1 METMSSKG
9 NLTPDQILQFHRD
22 GYLLL
27 PSFFD
32 PAPLLAH
39 SKHLISTF
47 SLSNHPLTAFTT
59 SDDVRGQ
66 EAHVGD
72 RYFLNSGDKIHYFF
86 EEGALDPTTK
96 TLLVPKER
104 AINKCGHGLHMLD
117 EKFKEFSLSEEMQ
130 NVAKSLGVHKDP
142 KVLQS
147 MIICKQPSIGGA
159 VPSHNDSTFLYTDPP
174 SAVGFWFALEDCT
187 LSNGCLSFMPG
198 SHRFPKKTIP
208 PPPAS
213 ATSRPIDPHHEQLGI
228 ARGVN
233 KRFISKEEGNPDAG
247 TTFLQLSNEEE
258 TKWNEQEAVVAECKA
273 GTLVLIHGSVLHKSE
288 KNLSDKS
295 RFIYTFHMI
304 EGDEERAV
312 YDGLNWLQPTED
324 HPFPSLFGGGKQ

>member
-1 METMSSKG
+1 MNAAKG
-9 NLTPDQILQFHRD
+9 MLTPEQVAQFHRD

-39 SKHLISTF
+39 SKHLVSSF
-47 SLSNHPLTAFTT
+47 SLSGHPLTKFTT
-59 SDDVRGQ
+59 SDEARGE

-72 RYFLNSGDKIHYFF
+72 RYFLDSGDKVHYFF
-86 EEGALDPTTK
+86 EEGALDAAGELT
-96 TLLVPKER
+96 VPKER

-117 EKFKEFSLSEEMQ
+117 PVFARFSFSPELQ
-130 NVAKSLGVHKDP
+130 NVARSLSVHAQP

-174 SAVGFWFALEDCT
+174 SAIGFWFALEDCT
-187 LSNGCLSFMPG
+187 LENGCLSFLPG
-198 SHRFPKKTIP
+198 SHRWPKDQQP
-208 PPPAS
+208 PKAERPNVRPAD
-213 ATSRPIDPHHEQLGI
+213 AHNELGV

-233 KRFISKEEGNPDAG
+233 KRFVRKDPKNPDAG
-247 TTFLQLSNEEE
+247 TTFSQLADDEE
-258 TKWNEQEAVVAECKA
+258 TTWSDADARVAECKA

-288 KNLSDKS
+288 KNTSAKS

-304 EGDEERAV
+304 EGDESRAV
-312 YDGLNWLQPTED
+312 YDERNWLQPTPE
-324 HPFPSLFGGGKQ
+324 HPFTSLFDPPALP